1 MRTRLLT
8 ALALAIVPLVGC
20 GPMGS
25 GPMPPRLDA
34 DEQKKIDDAWDNA
47 LTPVDNLDRQAT
59 LDTLIVSQA
68 FQAGVDRL
76 EFRSEKKFTG
86 GLVVMEIHFDRAK
99 PNDDRFEVTVRNQA
113 GKELRHLVYNRTE
126 VETAYRELNDPRY
139 TQPQGPNQPPVQP
152 ADVKKREEVQ
162 KRRAAVENL
171 FPKPDEPK
179 PAK

>member
-1 MRTRLLT
+1 MRKRIFAAI
-8 ALALAIVPLVGC
+8 ALAVIPLVGC

-25 GPMPPRLDA
+25 GPMPPRLEA
-34 DEQKKIDDAWDNA
+34 DEQKKIDDAWENA
-47 LTPVDNLDRQAT
+47 LAPVDHLDRQAV

-68 FQAGVDRL
+68 FQAGVDKL

-86 GLVVMEIHFDRAK
+86 GLVVMEIHFDRTK
-99 PNDDRFEVTVRNQA
+99 PNDDRFEITIRDAA

-126 VETAYRELNDPRY
+126 VETTYQELNDPKY
-139 TQPQGPNQPPVQP
+139 AKQPPPNVP
-152 ADVKKREEVQ
+152 VDAKKRAEVQ
-162 KRRAAVENL
+162 KRIEAVEKL